1 VAVGVAVALQK
12 SDGSKR
18 VTRKL
23 SPAVPAP
30 RRADVTPQAA
40 DLLDLQRRAGNAATT
55 TLIQRHTGP
64 IQMPVSKSVGAGKSA
79 PSGAERKTNVEDILE
94 DSEEGITA
102 KSIAA
107 EPAPKK
113 PAVAINWE
121 GARNGG
127 SYFQAPS
134 SVTFDIAMTDEQTAL
149 AYVHE
154 MNHAAASAL
163 GKSADVAALARDD
176 YINATFKEET
186 EGTVLAILAARHT
199 NDAVEAEAEKEKV
212 SAPGMTA
219 GFAFD
224 TEYWK
229 AHDDAA
235 AALPKDTSA
244 ADKEKKGRA
253 AGTEKIFSGFKDGT
267 IKTSMP
273 GNPSYVKWYGDIW
286 DAAHPKPAVGTKSK

>member
-1 VAVGVAVALQK
+1 METRQSHIGQGFVPGRSADPAEVRH
-12 SDGSKR
+12 DR
-18 VTRKL
+18 VT
-23 SPAVPAP
+23 P
-30 RRADVTPQAA
+30 RMA
-40 DLLDLQRRAGNAATT
+40 DLLDLQRSAGNAATT
-55 TLIQRHTGP
+55 RFIQRHTGP
-64 IQMPVSKSVGAGKSA
+64 TEMPVSKLVGSGTSA

-94 DSEEGITA
+94 DSEEGRTA
-102 KSIAA
+102 KTIAA

-113 PAVAINWE
+113 PAVVINWE
-121 GARNGG
+121 GIRNAG

-134 SVTFDIAMTDEQTAL
+134 SVTFDVGLTDEQTAL

-163 GKSADVAALARDD
+163 GKSADVNALGRDEYLD
-176 YINATFKEET
+176 ATFKEET
-186 EGTVLAILAARHT
+186 EGTVIAILAARHT
-199 NDAVEAEAEKEKV
+199 NEAVEAEAEKQKV

-229 AHDDAA
+229 AHDDAI
-235 AALPKDTSA
+235 AALPKDTSP

-253 AGTEKIFSGFKDGT
+253 AGTAKIFSGFKDGT
-267 IKTSMP
+267 IKTSMR

-286 DAAHPKPAVGTKSK
+286 DGAHPKPAGGAKSK

>member
-1 VAVGVAVALQK
+1 V
-12 SDGSKR
+12 
-18 VTRKL
+18 
-23 SPAVPAP
+23 SPKFAEV
-30 RRADVTPQAA
+30 
-40 DLLDLQRRAGNAATT
+40 LDLQESAGNAATT
-55 TLIQRHTGP
+55 RFIQRHTGAT
-64 IQMPVSKSVGAGKSA
+64 QMPVSKLIGSGKSA

-94 DSEEGITA
+94 DSEEGRTA

-113 PAVAINWE
+113 PAVVINWE
-121 GARNGG
+121 GVLNGG

-134 SVTFDIAMTDEQTAL
+134 SVTFDIGMSDESTAL

-163 GKSADVAALARDD
+163 GNSADENALGRDE
-176 YINATFKEET
+176 YIDATFKEET

-199 NDAVEAEAEKEKV
+199 NEAVEAEAEKEKV

-229 AHDDAA
+229 AHDDAV

-253 AGTEKIFSGFKDGT
+253 AGTAKIFSGFKDGT

-286 DAAHPKPAVGTKSK
+286 DAAHPKPAGGATGGATGGAKSK